1 MGLAKQAWH
10 FAIGVGETSTHH
22 VMAAVGF
29 AGGISEIG
37 VRVLRLT
44 WSACNGQTGKKYI
57 LRLKRILKRKEKIYT
72 KIKILT

>member
-10 FAIGVGETSTHH
+10 FAIEVGETGTHH
-22 VMAAVGF
+22 ITIAVGF

-37 VRVLRLT
+37 VRVSRVDVMCMQ
-44 WSACNGQTGKKYI
+44 WPNRKKYI
-57 LRLKRILKRKEKIYT
+57 LKLKRILKRKEKIYT